1 MVAPSYVPV
10 LKIQQRVG
18 PFYSFLIHKMYPQSR
33 SSSSPAVFFKKQFW
47 LHSRN
52 IGNTSIVCVL
62 WVKYVNLSVG
72 AVQRFVFISHDCQG
86 TLALLWP
93 QELSLNPGLCLSPE
107 LELSVPAPKD
117 LQLQP
122 GPCPAALSL
131 LQRKEEVMHT
141 YISLQQ
147 AGY

>member
-1 MVAPSYVPV
+1 MCLYWKYSKELGHSTLSWFTKCIPSHAHLVV
-10 LKIQQRVG
+10 LQ
-18 PFYSFLIHKMYPQSR
+18 YFLKNNFDCILR
-33 SSSSPAVFFKKQFW
+33 S
-47 LHSRN
+47 